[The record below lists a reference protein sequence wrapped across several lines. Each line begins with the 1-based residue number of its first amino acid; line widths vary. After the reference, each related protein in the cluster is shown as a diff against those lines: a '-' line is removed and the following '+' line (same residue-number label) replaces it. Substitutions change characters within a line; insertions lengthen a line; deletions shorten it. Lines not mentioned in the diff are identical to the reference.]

1 MIPIKGDDISKANR
15 RRPFD
20 WKQIGLV
27 SKTTLVNSDKVK
39 DGSGQTK
46 GRMAAPN
53 QMNFRENSKRPFGKL
68 YCKFFYNGYG
78 CIYASRYEGKI
89 V

>member
-1 MIPIKGDDISKANR
+1 MSPPHIIIIIPIMGDDISKANK

-27 SKTTLVNSDKVK
+27 SKTTLVNSDKDK

-53 QMNFRENSKRPFGKL
+53 RMNFWENSKRPSKCVL
-68 YCKFFYNGYG
+68 L
-78 CIYASRYEGKI
+78 
-89 V
+89 